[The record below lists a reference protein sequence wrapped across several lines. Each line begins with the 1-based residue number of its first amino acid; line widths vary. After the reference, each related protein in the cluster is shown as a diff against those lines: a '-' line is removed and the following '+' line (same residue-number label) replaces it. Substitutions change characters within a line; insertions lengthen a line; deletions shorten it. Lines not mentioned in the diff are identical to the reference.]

1 MADCGVTLQI
11 INEIG
16 PTAGAGPRPV
26 DEHDGNLT
34 APIGLK
40 AHELCGRLVEKIAV
54 KEAGKFA
61 FPNLRVAESK
71 GVRSAGINFQRNRL
85 PGNVHIA
92 LFESRMDL
100 DRAVEVPLR

>member
-1 MADCGVTLQI
+1 M
-11 INEIG
+11 
-16 PTAGAGPRPV
+16 
-26 DEHDGNLT
+26 
-34 APIGLK
+34 
-40 AHELCGRLVEKIAV
+40 VEKIAV

-100 DRAVEVPLR
+100 DRAVEVPLRQSVPRKIDPKQRRDWNL